1 MSIGRRLKKLETPL
15 GVPRDRERRRAERE
29 RARQRSRDLEE
40 RSRQWFETIAAEH
53 PERVSDYLEAL
64 ENLPPLL
71 EDLAE
76 DASRV
81 EVRDATDEYFE
92 IRQRFEQ
99 GYVSGICCEDCGR
112 AGVHYVQDEPHDRT
126 CEHCGGITSWYGYW
140 LKHVISIEKLEAEIM
155 ASQSLGYPEKAA
167 ELVALMERRIMVNE
181 NSDERNGD

>member
-1 MSIGRRLKKLETPL
+1 MSLGRRLKKLETPL
-15 GVPRDRERRRAERE
+15 GAPRDLVRRREERE
-29 RARQRSRDLEE
+29 RKRQRSRDLEE
-40 RSRQWFETIAAEH
+40 RSRQEFETIAAEH
-53 PERVSDYLEAL
+53 PERVPDYLEAL

-112 AGVHYVQDEPHDRT
+112 AGVHYAQDAPHERT

-140 LKHVISIEKLEAEIM
+140 LKNVISLEKLEAEIM
-155 ASQSLGYPEKAA
+155 ATRRLGYEEKAA
-167 ELVALMERRIMVNE
+167 ELVALMERRLMVNE
-181 NSDERNGD
+181 TKGSE